1 MKTHRLWILLAT
13 LLAPRA
19 VYAQIYRLAEMNSD
33 QVRGLDHEKT
43 VILIPGGI
51 LEEHGPYLP
60 TYTDGYADR
69 YYTQKL
75 ANAIAARPGWKV
87 VVFPEIPLGF
97 GGANNIG
104 AKWDFPGTYTVRLS
118 TLRSVYM
125 DLASDLGAQKFRW
138 ILVVHDHGDPAHNQA
153 LAQASDY
160 FHDMYGGTMLHLF
173 GLTEVQG
180 CYDIVAKLL
189 SKKASAQDGFTV
201 HAGAEEHSEILFL
214 HPELANPA
222 YKTAPFFTGKNFDD
236 LYNLAEKDG
245 WPGYFGA
252 PHRAS
257 ASLGRQVMEACSQ
270 KLDAVA
276 LRVLDGLDYRELP
289 RFYDKLDPRD
299 AIGDKAE
306 RNHDREIERKQQQ
319 WLKAKGIE

>member
-180 CYDIVAKLL
+180 CYDIVAKLP

>member
-1 MKTHRLWILLAT
+1 M
-13 LLAPRA
+13 RA
-19 VYAQIYRLAEMNSD
+19 RKN
-33 QVRGLDHEKT
+33 
-43 VILIPGGI
+43 
-51 LEEHGPYLP
+51 
-60 TYTDGYADR
+60 
-69 YYTQKL
+69 
-75 ANAIAARPGWKV
+75 IAR
-87 VVFPEIPLGF
+87 FCFCI
-97 GGANNIG
+97 
-104 AKWDFPGTYTVRLS
+104 
-118 TLRSVYM
+118 
-125 DLASDLGAQKFRW
+125 
-138 ILVVHDHGDPAHNQA
+138 
-153 LAQASDY
+153 
-160 FHDMYGGTMLHLF
+160 
-173 GLTEVQG
+173 
-180 CYDIVAKLL
+180 
-189 SKKASAQDGFTV
+189 
-201 HAGAEEHSEILFL
+201 
-214 HPELANPA
+214 PELANPA